1 MAEKV
6 TFSTD
11 DLTFTADGKVIISNA
26 NVVRSLADSIRK
38 VDPAG
43 AGIFDNCNC
52 SRADALSEVSLA
64 GKLKSQ
70 EVSLALKSASGIF
83 DNCGCSG
90 K

>member
-11 DLTFTADGKVIISNA
+11 DLTFTSDGKVIISNS
-26 NVVRSLADSIRK
+26 NVVKSLADSIRRI
-38 VDPAG
+38 DPAS

-52 SRADALSEVSLA
+52 SRAEALSEVSLA
-64 GKLKSQ
+64 GKLKAQ
-70 EVSLALKSASGIF
+70 DLSLALKGTSGIF
-83 DNCGCSG
+83 DNCSC